1 MAERVVRSLSYPRGK
16 VLGGS
21 SSING
26 MIYMRGQARD
36 YDRWAEQG
44 NAGWAWNDVLPLFK
58 RSEKHFAGNGD
69 LHGGDGEWRV
79 EKTLGKIQGSEWSK

>member
-1 MAERVVRSLSYPRGK
+1 SYPRGK
-16 VLGGS
+16 VLGGC

-36 YDRWAEQG
+36 YDGWAAEG

-58 RSEKHFAGNGD
+58 HSENHFAGGSEFHHD
-69 LHGGDGEWRV
+69 SGEWRV
-79 EKTLGKIQGSEWSK
+79 EQQRLSWPILDAFREAAAQS